1 MSNGKFIIIHTIAKL
16 INLNFHSIV
25 TSRNTFVTFY
35 NNNVF
40 LYFFVDLVLITQL
53 FIIFLNQYNISTEFH
68 QTNYNYEDEVK

>member
-1 MSNGKFIIIHTIAKL
+1 MSNGKFIIIHVIAKL

-25 TSRNTFVTFY
+25 PSRNTFVTFY

>member
-25 TSRNTFVTFY
+25 PSRNTFVMFY
-35 NNNVF
+35 NDNVF

>member
-25 TSRNTFVTFY
+25 PSRNTFVTFY

-53 FIIFLNQYNISTEFH
+53 FIIFLNQYNISTGFH
-68 QTNYNYEDEVK
+68 

>member
-68 QTNYNYEDEVK
+68 

>member
-1 MSNGKFIIIHTIAKL
+1 MSNGKFIIIYTIAKL

-25 TSRNTFVTFY
+25 PSRNTFVTFY

-68 QTNYNYEDEVK
+68 